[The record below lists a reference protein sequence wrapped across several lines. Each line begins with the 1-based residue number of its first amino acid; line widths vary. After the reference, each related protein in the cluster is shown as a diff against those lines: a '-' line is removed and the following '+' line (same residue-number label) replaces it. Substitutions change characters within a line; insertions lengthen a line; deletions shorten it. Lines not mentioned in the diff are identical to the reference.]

1 MAPPWTWR
9 EHVAA
14 VLRLP
19 TWLLPLQADFSWCCC
34 CARFPLP
41 PSFIVPWGGGC
52 SALELERRCHRLISF
67 PNERER
73 VVLNVVWG
81 SPAPSWH
88 QASLLQVTKCFTF
101 WSGFSVTSN
110 KMFLSLKTSFLLLP
124 VSRMFPRKPLI
135 SWHTALLVTSLV
147 AVQVRPYSESPDL
160 QDDPESGG
168 KEGGS
173 VISWKKRTSRGQFT
187 FSLSLLVTSGAGTRA
202 QTLSEQRRGRV
213 SPPDVAASETSS
225 ATPLPGG

>member
-1 MAPPWTWR
+1 M
-9 EHVAA
+9 
-14 VLRLP
+14 VLK
-19 TWLLPLQADFSWCCC
+19 
-34 CARFPLP
+34 
-41 PSFIVPWGGGC
+41 
-52 SALELERRCHRLISF
+52 
-67 PNERER
+67 
-73 VVLNVVWG
+73 VVWG
-81 SPAPSWH
+81 SPAPSWY

-124 VSRMFPRKPLI
+124 VSSVFPRKPLI